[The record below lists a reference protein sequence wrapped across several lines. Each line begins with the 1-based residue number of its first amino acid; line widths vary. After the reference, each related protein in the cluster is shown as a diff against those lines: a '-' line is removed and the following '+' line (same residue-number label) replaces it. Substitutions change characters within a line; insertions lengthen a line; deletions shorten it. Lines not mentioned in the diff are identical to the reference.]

1 MEFAAKHQPGGH
13 EIRGLAYP
21 WLRDVEGVALEQVLM
36 ASGEVAPASR
46 ASLPVPAS
54 PDKLARGSP
63 LHSTPLRRR
72 NRARPAISA
81 RRIAPHPPAVKA
93 VPNMPSDHPRWVDRS
108 ARAVGA
114 AHFGQSRRAAASHRG
129 QGRADISALF

>member
-54 PDKLARGSP
+54 PDKLAQGRP
-63 LHSTPLRRR
+63 LRSTPLRRR
-72 NRARPAISA
+72 SRARPAISA
-81 RRIAPHPPAVKA
+81 QRIACHHPAVKA
-93 VPNMPSDHPRWVDRS
+93 VPDMASDHQPWVDRS
-108 ARAVGA
+108 ARTVDAV
-114 AHFGQSRRAAASHRG
+114 HFGQSHR
-129 QGRADISALF
+129 